1 MESKR
6 TMTNIARQTGV
17 ASQNMQHYVS
27 ESPWSDTELIGS
39 IRDSISQRGEFQ
51 AGSVLVLD
59 ESADEKAGDY
69 SAGAGRQHN
78 GRLGKVD
85 LSQVGV
91 FLSLVNG
98 GYHTWIDGE
107 LYLPQQWFEV
117 DSQERR
123 ERVGIPED
131 RQFQTKLEL
140 GLQMIKRA
148 QAEGLP
154 FAAVACDTLYG
165 RKGWL
170 RDELDGSG
178 IEYYADIPANTKV
191 YLSEPQVVWPETQSG
206 QTANSYRV
214 SSPRYPYAV
223 KDLLKH
229 PKTLWRTITLRPNE
243 RGFLKADF
251 ARHRVWTVRE
261 DGSVREEWLLIRRDA
276 SRLTYSFSNAPLD
289 TPLVTMTALKS
300 QRYFIERSNQD
311 AKTEL
316 GWDEFQAIKY
326 RAWRHHLALTIAAS
340 WFITE
345 TRLDWAQ
352 EFERDPDLLAHYE
365 MDVLPA
371 LSMANVR
378 ELLRA
383 ALPLPHLSPLDAAA
397 LVVEHLDNR
406 TRSRQSHLRN
416 ARSP

>member
-1 MESKR
+1 MEGKR
-6 TMTNIARQTGV
+6 TMTNIARQTKV

-27 ESPWSDTELIGS
+27 ESPWAGPELISS
-39 IRDSISQRGEFQ
+39 IRESISQRGEFQ
-51 AGSVLVLD
+51 AASVLVLD
-59 ESADEKAGDY
+59 ESADEKAGDH

-91 FLSLVNG
+91 FLSLVNS

-107 LYLPQQWFEV
+107 LYLPQQWFEA

-123 ERVGIPED
+123 ERTGIPED
-131 RQFQTKLEL
+131 RQFQTKIEL
-140 GLQMIKRA
+140 GLEMIKRA
-148 QAEGLP
+148 QAEGVP
-154 FAAVACDTLYG
+154 FAAVAFDTLYG

-178 IEYYADIPANTKV
+178 IEYYADLPATTKI

-206 QTANSYRV
+206 RKAKPYRV
-214 SSPRYPYAV
+214 ASPRYPYMV
-223 KDLLKH
+223 KDLLNH

-261 DGSVREEWLLIRRDA
+261 DGSLREEWLLIRREA
-276 SRLTYSFSNAPLD
+276 SRVTYSFSNAPLD
-289 TPLVTMTALKS
+289 TPLVAMAALKS

-311 AKTEL
+311 AKSEL

-326 RAWRHHLALTIAAS
+326 RAWQHHLALTIAAS

-345 TRLDWAQ
+345 TRLDWAL
-352 EFERDPDLLAHYE
+352 EFERDPELLAHYE

-406 TRSRQSHLRN
+406 TRSRQSRLRN
-416 ARSP
+416 ALSP

>member
-1 MESKR
+1 MGSKR
-6 TMTNIARQTGV
+6 TMTNIARKTGV
-17 ASQNMQHYVS
+17 ASQNMQHFVS
-27 ESPWSDTELIGS
+27 ESPWAGAELIGS
-39 IRDSISQRGEFQ
+39 IRESISQRGEFQ
-51 AGSVLVLD
+51 AESILVLD
-59 ESADEKAGDY
+59 ESADEKAGRY

-85 LSQVGV
+85 MSQVGV
-91 FLSLVNG
+91 FLSLVNS

-107 LYLPQQWFEV
+107 LYLPQKWFEEE
-117 DSQERR
+117 SQEQRQR
-123 ERVGIPED
+123 AGIPD
-131 RQFQTKLEL
+131 DCHFQTKLEL
-140 GLQMIKRA
+140 GLQLIKRA
-148 QAEGLP
+148 LTEGVP
-154 FAAVACDTLYG
+154 FAAVDFDSLYG

-170 RDELDGSG
+170 RDELNACG
-178 IEYYADIPANTKV
+178 IEYYADTPANTKV
-191 YLSEPQVVWPETQSG
+191 YLSEPQVVWPESQSG
-206 QTANSYRV
+206 QQAKKCRV

-229 PKTLWRTITLRPNE
+229 PKTLWRTLTLRPNE

-261 DGSVREEWLLIRRDA
+261 EGSLREEWLLIRRDEKC
-276 SRLTYSFSNAPLD
+276 LTYSFSNAPIDSSL
-289 TPLVTMTALKS
+289 PTMAARKS

-311 AKTEL
+311 AKSEL

-326 RAWRHHLALTIAAS
+326 RAWQHHLALTIAAS

-383 ALPLPHLSPLDAAA
+383 ALPLPQLSTLDAAA

-406 TRSRQSHLRN
+406 TRSRQSRLRN

>member
-1 MESKR
+1 MGSKR
-6 TMTNIARQTGV
+6 TMTNIARKTGV
-17 ASQNMQHYVS
+17 SSQNMQHFVS
-27 ESPWSDTELIGS
+27 ESPWSGAELIGS

-51 AGSVLVLD
+51 VGSVLVVD
-59 ESADEKAGDY
+59 ESADEKAGDH

-85 LSQVGV
+85 MSQVGV

-107 LYLPQQWFEV
+107 LYLPKQWFEA

-123 ERVGIPED
+123 ERAGIPD
-131 RQFQTKLEL
+131 NRHFQTKLEL

-148 QAEGLP
+148 QAEGVP
-154 FAAVACDTLYG
+154 FAAVAFDTLYG

-170 RDELDGSG
+170 RDEFDESG
-178 IEYYADIPANTKV
+178 IEYYADTPANTKV
-191 YLSEPQVVWPETQSG
+191 YLSEPQVVWPETRSG
-206 QTANSYRV
+206 QKAKQYRV
-214 SSPRYPYAV
+214 ASPRYPYMV
-223 KDLLKH
+223 KDLLNH

-261 DGSVREEWLLIRRDA
+261 DGSVRQEWLLIRRDA
-276 SRLTYSFSNAPLD
+276 KRLTYSFSNAPVD
-289 TPLVTMTALKS
+289 CPLPTMAARKS

-311 AKTEL
+311 AKSEL

-326 RAWRHHLALTIAAS
+326 RAWQHHLALTIAAS

-345 TRLDWAQ
+345 TRLDWAL

-383 ALPLPHLSPLDAAA
+383 TLPLPHLSTLDAAA

-406 TRSRQSHLRN
+406 TRSRKSRLRY